1 MKQSYALGVAVI
13 AVVVT
18 ATLAVPTLAAS
29 LYPASSTLGSG
40 KAVVSSCDSDGVAAA
55 PNLSGSN
62 VVSVTVSGI
71 EAACAGFTL
80 KATVTGS
87 TSFEGTVVVPGGG
100 GSATATLAA
109 SVAVVQSI
117 RFDIVIAP

>member
-1 MKQSYALGVAVI
+1 
-13 AVVVT
+13 
-18 ATLAVPTLAAS
+18 
-29 LYPASSTLGSG
+29 
-40 KAVVSSCDSDGVAAA
+40 
-55 PNLSGSN
+55 